1 MALDEQGMAAAA
13 ASRGRELPPDEI
25 RWQKWYF
32 KYSCG
37 WQAAAA
43 MAAEAAVAAATLFV
57 SMLVPVQQL
66 NDEIRLGTTRTRA
79 RRGGFRDREQ
89 MN

>member
-1 MALDEQGMAAAA
+1 
-13 ASRGRELPPDEI
+13 
-25 RWQKWYF
+25 
-32 KYSCG
+32 
-37 WQAAAA
+37 